1 MLFIAIP
8 RCATIAKGLSMFSF
22 IKPYFYEIVN

>member
-8 RCATIAKGLSMFSF
+8 CSATIAKGLSMFSF
-22 IKPYFYEIVN
+22 IKLYFYSIVH